1 MWLIVYEGSLK
12 YPAYVL
18 FLLLLIR
25 ITYFLFTY
33 SMKEAGLG
41 HKQWRGG
48 PISSNCK
55 QCPVVYTNPVCGSDG
70 HTYSSQVRIKYRTEL
85 YFQCSLQF
93 QLLECKILYSKTNL
107 RLFALNIFLTSFSN
121 TSTSEDKKSKWW
133 QIPSS
138 TEQQCPRK
146 HSAAVLGSVAELH

>member
-1 MWLIVYEGSLK
+1 MWLTVCKGSLK
-12 YPAYVL
+12 YPDYVL

-93 QLLECKILYSKTNL
+93 QLLDSKILYSCTKLHLFVLTKIYSWLQPPATLTHLKTKTQNGG
-107 RLFALNIFLTSFSN
+107 
-121 TSTSEDKKSKWW
+121 KSQTAWN
-133 QIPSS
+133 SS
-138 TEQQCPRK
+138 TQRSTVQQC
-146 HSAAVLGSVAELH
+146 SAM